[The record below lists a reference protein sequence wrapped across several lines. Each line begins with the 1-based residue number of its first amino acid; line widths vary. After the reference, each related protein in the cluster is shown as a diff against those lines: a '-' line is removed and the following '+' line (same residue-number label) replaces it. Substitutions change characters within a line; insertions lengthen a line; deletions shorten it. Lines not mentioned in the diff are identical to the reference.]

1 MSVKFD
7 IPKDDKNCEELSYEN
22 LSQNP
27 LQRQKFE
34 QNMRETIAATYKC
47 NPEDVVIV
55 AIRKGSTIVDFVI
68 KKFVEVVNAVLKT
81 NFDTDP

>member
-1 MSVKFD
+1 
-7 IPKDDKNCEELSYEN
+7 
-22 LSQNP
+22 
-27 LQRQKFE
+27 
-34 QNMRETIAATYKC
+34 MRETIAATYKC

-81 NFDTDP
+81 NFETDP